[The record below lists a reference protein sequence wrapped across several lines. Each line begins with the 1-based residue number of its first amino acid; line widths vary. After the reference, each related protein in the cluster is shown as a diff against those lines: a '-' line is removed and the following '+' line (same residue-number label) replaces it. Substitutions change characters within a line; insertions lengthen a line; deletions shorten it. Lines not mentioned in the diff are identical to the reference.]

1 MCCRPVGGG
10 NRWLFQAALRW
21 YLLLNWV
28 TLGKLIDSFISL
40 KRIYWVSTLNQGTVP
55 HRKDTVIPHNLV
67 LKELTF

>member
-1 MCCRPVGGG
+1 MLQACVGGTDG
-10 NRWLFQAALRW
+10 CSRQPLGW
-21 YLLLNWV
+21 YLLLHWV